1 MEKDPKMVL
10 GPRPEDLIAEILHS
24 DADTEKS
31 AADLMSILNTL
42 PSDEISKKSLEL
54 LSLNNFHIEALLARH
69 TDFEKLPLL
78 AAVLFEKSRF
88 AIDSALANNPTLPE
102 PINEKLIEKYSDPKY
117 RATISGN
124 PTANAEHR
132 KKIGDIESQKILN
145 KLRQ

>member
-1 MEKDPKMVL
+1 MVL

-31 AADLMSILNTL
+31 AEELISILNTL

-54 LSLNNFHIEALLARH
+54 LSLDNYHIDAMLAGH

-88 AIDSALANNPTLPE
+88 AIDNALASNPTLPE
-102 PINEKLIEKYSDPKY
+102 HIHEKLIEKYSDPKY

-124 PTANAEHR
+124 PMANAEHR
-132 KKIGDIESQKILN
+132 KKIGDIESQKILK
-145 KLRQ
+145 KLG